1 MENKY
6 NHLIVEKDIN
16 QKWIDKKYF
25 EANKNPKKP
34 FSIILPPPNVTGKLH
49 LGHAWDSY
57 LQDTIIRFKKLKGYD
72 VFFVPAVDH
81 AGIATQA
88 KVEEKLYKQGIK
100 KEELGR
106 EKFLEKVFEW
116 KDEYYENIKQQWYKL
131 GLAFDYSRERFTLD
145 EQAHEAVIK
154 VFIDLYKKGFIYKAN
169 RAINWDAKLKTALSN
184 IEVINKPVEQ
194 KMYYLKYFIEG
205 TNEFLTVAT
214 TRIETISCDV
224 ALAINPKDK
233 RYLKYLNKQVVH
245 PFTNKLIPI
254 ITDEYVDINFGSGV
268 MKVSSHSMADF
279 DIMQKHNLTAFECVD
294 INGKLTNQVK
304 GFEQKDRIEARDL
317 IADFLKQ
324 KGLLLKTEN
333 IISNVGFSQ
342 RSDEVVEIL
351 VQPQW
356 FISMKKL
363 AQNLL
368 NHLNSKDKVL
378 FYPSKFRKTMISW
391 MENVHDWTIS
401 RQLWWGHRIPVWY
414 KNEEFK
420 IQKDSPGKDWK
431 QDEDV
436 LDTWFSSGLAPF
448 VFLGWPQ
455 KLDIYKKFYP
465 TNLLVTG
472 WDIIFFWVAR
482 MYFLGLEI
490 TKQKPFKAV
499 LLHGLIRDMN
509 GKKMSKSLG
518 NGIDPMEII
527 EQYGSDV
534 LRTTLIFNS
543 TPGQDIRFNIEKLNS
558 AWSLNNKLWNISKY
572 IKSLDYKKTPYSA
585 SDYWILNKLAILN
598 KTISKHMA
606 KYNFSLISKS
616 INEFVFEHF
625 SSWYIELNKLNSN
638 GYHLRN
644 VLKKTLIVLH
654 PFIPFLTDYL
664 FKEIF
669 NEELL
674 EQKKIIFRT
683 YKETEKIDLVIE
695 VISELRKYREKH
707 NISKKEKLQ
716 YWIKNN
722 FLDQDSINL
731 INKLAIAEIFEN
743 NFSSLKTAHFEIFLN
758 LSESKQNEE
767 QLRINKEIKFLKS
780 EVQRSQAILS
790 NPNFL
795 AKAPK
800 EKIELEKSKLE
811 DYKNKLNY
819 YLSKKK

>member
-6 NHLIVEKDIN
+6 NHSFVEKNIN

-25 EANKNPKKP
+25 VANRNPKKP

-72 VFFVPAVDH
+72 VLFLPAVDH

-88 KVEEKLYKQGIK
+88 KVEEKLLKQNIK
-100 KEELGR
+100 KEDLGR
-106 EKFLEKVFEW
+106 QKFLEKVFEW
-116 KDEYYENIKQQWYKL
+116 KDEYYQNIKEQWFKL
-131 GLAFDYSRERFTLD
+131 GLGFDYTKERFTLD
-145 EQAHEAVIK
+145 PQAQEAVSD
-154 VFIDLYKKGFIYKAN
+154 VFVTLYKKGFIYKAN
-169 RAINWDAKLKTALSN
+169 RAINWDVKLKTALSN

-194 KMYYLKYFIEG
+194 KMYYLKYFIQ
-205 TNEFLTVAT
+205 NSDEFLTVAT

-233 RYLKYLNKQVVH
+233 RYLKYANKKVVH

-254 ITDEYVDINFGSGV
+254 ILDEYVDINFGSGV

-279 DIMQKHNLTAFECVD
+279 DIMQKHNLNAVECID
-294 INGKLTNQVK
+294 INGKLTSQVE
-304 GFEQKDRIEARDL
+304 GFKNKDRIEARDL
-317 IADFLKQ
+317 IANYLKE
-324 KGLLLKTEN
+324 KNLLLKTEN

-368 NHLNSKDKVL
+368 EHLNSKDKVL

-414 KNEEFK
+414 KNEEIK
-420 IQKDSPGKDWK
+420 VQKQNPGAGWI

-436 LDTWFSSGLAPF
+436 LDTWFSSGLTPF

-455 KLDIYKKFYP
+455 KLDIVKKYYP

-482 MYFLGLEI
+482 MYFLALEI
-490 TKQKPFKAV
+490 TKKKPFNAV

-518 NGIDPMEII
+518 NGIDPMEVI
-527 EQYGSDV
+527 EEYGSDV
-534 LRTTLIFNS
+534 LRATLIFNS
-543 TPGQDIRFNIEKLNS
+543 TPGQDIKFNIEKLNA
-558 AWSLNNKLWNISKY
+558 AWSLNNKLWNIAKY
-572 IKSLDYKKTPYSA
+572 IKSLESKKTKQNFV
-585 SDYWILNKLAILN
+585 DLWILNKLTVLN
-598 KTISKHMA
+598 KTISKYMN

-616 INEFVFEHF
+616 INEFVFEDF
-625 SSWYIELNKLNSN
+625 SSWYIELNKLHQN
-638 GYHLRN
+638 GYHLRK
-644 VLKKTLIVLH
+644 VLKKVLIVLH

-674 EQKKIIFRT
+674 EQKRLMFRN
-683 YKETEKIDLVIE
+683 YKNTEKIDKVIE
-695 VISELRKYREKH
+695 IVSELRKYREKH

-722 FLDQDSINL
+722 SLDSDSLNL

-743 NFSSLKTAHFEIFLN
+743 NVSILKTNNFEIFLN

-767 QLRINKEIKFLKS
+767 QLRIEKEIKYLES
-780 EVQRSQAILS
+780 EVQRSSAILS